1 MAMLE
6 LRMAVEPC
14 FVLKTPWR
22 IALSTLDYAPVTIA
36 IFDHVRTSLYQQ
48 ALAGTGQIKSPCKA
62 KIIHPLPAR
71 ALHTTAN

>member
-1 MAMLE
+1 MLE

-14 FVLKTPWR
+14 VVLKAPWR

-48 ALAGTGQIKSPCKA
+48 ALAGVGQTESPCKTR
-62 KIIHPLPAR
+62 IIHPLPAR
-71 ALHTTAN
+71 ALHTRAN